1 MEKGWL
7 RLVVW
12 CPLVVVVEQG
22 MAEAAPGGT
31 GDGAFGAIGAAGA
44 AALAGGRWG
53 AGESA
58 LSSPG
63 PPAP

>member
-7 RLVVW
+7 RLVVRY
-12 CPLVVVVEQG
+12 PLVVLVEQG

-31 GDGAFGAIGAAGA
+31 GDGALSATSAAGA
-44 AALAGGRWG
+44 AALVGERWA